1 MSGRQDGMGYTR
13 RAFLS
18 MGGAA
23 VLLASA
29 SRPVRAALPELT
41 IWGPPAGPSITLIY
55 AIVSGGLSGIADKV
69 TFKSWRSADELRA
82 GLASRT
88 MDIFILSTHNAANLF
103 NRGLDVRLLNV
114 MTNGLLYVV
123 SSDEKLASIPE
134 LRGRSVAVPYRND
147 TPDVI
152 FRHLLVRHGL
162 DPDTDVTQHFTGSPM
177 ESVQMLLTGRVS
189 AILLPEPAVTAAL
202 MNGAKN
208 GHPLFRVIDIQKAWG
223 EATGLAPI
231 LPQAGLGVTG
241 RFLAAHPAVLD
252 GLQNGLA
259 DAVALVNARPEQ
271 AAADTA
277 RTMGFPIPVTA
288 AAIPH
293 SNLVAT
299 RAAAARPALE
309 AVYTTL
315 ADYDAGIIG
324 GALPPPAFYL

>member
-1 MSGRQDGMGYTR
+1 MGYTR

-23 VLLASA
+23 ALLAA
-29 SRPVRAALPELT
+29 AARPVRAALPELT

-55 AIVSGGLSGIADKV
+55 AIVSGGLAGLAEKV

-88 MDIFILSTHNAANLF
+88 MDLFILSTHNAANLF

-114 MTNGLLYVV
+114 MTNGLLYVL
-123 SSDEKLASIPE
+123 SSNEKLASIPE
-134 LRGRSVAVPYRND
+134 LRGQNIAVPYRND
-147 TPDVI
+147 TPDII

-162 DPDTDVTQHFTGSPM
+162 NPDKDITQHSTGSPM

-189 AILLPEPAVTAAL
+189 AILLPEPAITAAL

-208 GHPLFRVIDIQKAWG
+208 GRPLFRAIDIQKAWG

-241 RFLAAHPAVLD
+241 RFLAAHPTVLD
-252 GLQNGLA
+252 DLQNGLA
-259 DAVALVNARPEQ
+259 NAVALVNARPEQ

-277 RTMGFPIPVTA
+277 RTMGLPVPVTA

-315 ADYDAGIIG
+315 AEHDAGIIG